1 MARRASLQGSQAA
14 PPLTSRNISQGLAL
28 LTNLDQQRQAKRAR
42 YSTVRAEEPDE
53 NLDSTSPI
61 YDAFVDDQGPDGI
74 LTMTNFSPS
83 EFNILWADIRQ
94 YLSKHW
100 NTGYQGIQR
109 EVRAVLP
116 TKKPIGGVL
125 TADELRTNDRIASD
139 RVIVENFFGRLKT
152 LWSVCSD
159 IYAWKRQNY
168 DMLFQTCL
176 ALTNVHVRIHKL
188 RAEDGDANTQYVNRL
203 ISIGSKIVKNKK
215 AASRTYRSKRKVRL
229 SLAMAAESAFTAAD
243 PGGSDTE
250 IGSHSESDSG
260 RLFY

>member
-42 YSTVRAEEPDE
+42 YSTIRAEEPDE

-61 YDAFVDDQGPDGI
+61 YDAFVDKQGPD
-74 LTMTNFSPS
+74 
-83 EFNILWADIRQ
+83 
-94 YLSKHW
+94 
-100 NTGYQGIQR
+100 GYQGIQR

-176 ALTNVHVRIHKL
+176 ALTNVHVRIHNL

>member
-1 MARRASLQGSQAA
+1 MA
-14 PPLTSRNISQGLAL
+14 LANKA
-28 LTNLDQQRQAKRAR
+28 TTTAWM
-42 YSTVRAEEPDE
+42 
-53 NLDSTSPI
+53 
-61 YDAFVDDQGPDGI
+61 I
-74 LTMTNFSPS
+74 LS
-83 EFNILWADIRQ
+83 ELM
-94 YLSKHW
+94 
-100 NTGYQGIQR
+100 GQR

-125 TADELRTNDRIASD
+125 MADELRANDRIASD

-176 ALTNVHVRIHKL
+176 ALTNVHGCIHKL

-243 PGGSDTE
+243 PVGSDTE

>member
-1 MARRASLQGSQAA
+1 MICPHCTKDMKLSAATHRRRATCGSIERSVKSGSFLPKSNLPVRTIVRIMQHWA
-14 PPLTSRNISQGLAL
+14 SRRPVADVIEDLRVASATA
-28 LTNLDQQRQAKRAR
+28 TNWYKFCRNV
-42 YSTVRAEEPDE
+42 YC
-53 NLDSTSPI
+53 
-61 YDAFVDDQGPDGI
+61 
-74 LTMTNFSPS
+74 
-83 EFNILWADIRQ
+83 
-94 YLSKHW
+94 
-100 NTGYQGIQR
+100 YQGIQR

-176 ALTNVHVRIHKL
+176 ALTNVHVRIHNL

-203 ISIGSKIVKNKK
+203 ISIGSKIVKTKK
-215 AASRTYRSKRKVRL
+215 AASRTYRSKRKV
-229 SLAMAAESAFTAAD
+229 
-243 PGGSDTE
+243 
-250 IGSHSESDSG
+250 
-260 RLFY
+260 

>member
-100 NTGYQGIQR
+100 NTGSGR
-109 EVRAVLP
+109 KSEVTGRDLLLMMLTSLKHCGSWDIVAAVFKQKSATFQKRVLTYIGVLHPFFMRKYVAVPADKWTMSQLAPNGDRFTNYPYARYATDVTFQQTNVPAGSYAEKKSYYSGQHSLYGHKVEVSVLP
-116 TKKPIGGVL
+116 NGLAINCTKHYKGSV
-125 TADELRTNDRIASD
+125 ADKSIFDDSLEFHAN
-139 RVIVENFFGRLKT
+139 G
-152 LWSVCSD
+152 
-159 IYAWKRQNY
+159 
-168 DMLFQTCL
+168 L
-176 ALTNVHVRIHKL
+176 AK
-188 RAEDGDANTQYVNRL
+188 
-203 ISIGSKIVKNKK
+203 
-215 AASRTYRSKRKVRL
+215 
-229 SLAMAAESAFTAAD
+229 
-243 PGGSDTE
+243 
-250 IGSHSESDSG
+250 
-260 RLFY
+260 